1 MASKSELDTEQLLWL
16 AEGCRRVLIR
26 LPDGLLQHAPMII
39 DALQSAD
46 IEVVVSADACFGACD
61 WSGSHPN
68 VDKIIYIGEAPMPS
82 LEGCYPVPAVFLPVP
97 APHDVILAV
106 EEALPLLSGS
116 VVGVVTITPYIDQL
130 STAVE
135 RLEQAGFTAIMGEKS
150 RRVAYDGQILG
161 CDLTVGSSIVGQ
173 VDCFLYIGDGMF
185 HPLGLAL
192 TTEKPVVVANP
203 VERRAMQQE
212 LAEERDALL
221 KRRYA
226 QIARAEDGHRV
237 GIIIGTKLGQHRA
250 ELAERLKEMAER
262 HGYGAAMVTTD
273 VLQPERLDHLGMDF
287 YVSTACPRVA
297 IDDAGRFR
305 QPLLTPI
312 EFEILVGER
321 DWSEY
326 EFDQIV

>member
-1 MASKSELDTEQLLWL
+1 MASKSDLDTDKLLSL
-16 AEGCRRVLIR
+16 AEGCRRVLVR
-26 LPDGLLQHAPMII
+26 LPDGLLHHAPTIS
-39 DALQSAD
+39 DALRSAG
-46 IEVVVSADACFGACD
+46 IEAIISADACYGACD
-61 WSGSHPN
+61 WSGSHAN
-68 VDKIIYIGEAPMPS
+68 VDRIIYIGEAPMPS
-82 LEGCYPVPAVFLPVP
+82 LEGCYPAPAVFLPVP
-97 APHDVILAV
+97 APHDVTPAI
-106 EEALPLLSGS
+106 EKALPVLLGS

-130 STAVE
+130 DAAVE
-135 RLEQAGFTAIMGEKS
+135 RLEDAGFTVIVGEKS

-161 CDLTVGSSIVGQ
+161 CDLTAGSSIAGR

-203 VERRAMQQE
+203 AERRALRQE
-212 LAEERDALL
+212 LTEERDALL

-226 QIARAEDGHRV
+226 QIARAGAGHRV
-237 GIIIGTKLGQHRA
+237 GIVIGKKLGQHRA
-250 ELAERLKEMAER
+250 ELAERLKEMAEQ
-262 HGYGAAMVTTD
+262 HGYRAAMVTVD

-297 IDDAGRFR
+297 IDDAARFR

>member
-1 MASKSELDTEQLLWL
+1 MASKSELDTDKLLSL
-16 AEGCRRVLIR
+16 AEGCRRVLVR
-26 LPDGLLQHAPMII
+26 LPDGLLHHAPAIS
-39 DALQSAD
+39 DALRAAGVEA
-46 IEVVVSADACFGACD
+46 IISADACYGACD
-61 WSGSHPN
+61 WSGSHAN
-68 VDKIIYIGEAPMPS
+68 VDRIIYIGEAPMPS
-82 LEGCYPVPAVFLPVP
+82 LEGCYPAPAVFLPVP
-97 APHDVILAV
+97 APHDVTPAI

-116 VVGVVTITPYIDQL
+116 VVGVVTIAPYIDQL
-130 STAVE
+130 GAAVE
-135 RLEQAGFTAIMGEKS
+135 RLEEAGFTMIVGEKS

-161 CDLTVGSSIVGQ
+161 CDLTAGSSIASR

-203 VERRAMQQE
+203 AERRALRQE
-212 LAEERDALL
+212 LTEERDALL

-226 QIARAEDGHRV
+226 QIARAEAGHRV
-237 GIIIGTKLGQHRA
+237 GIIIGTKLGQRRA
-250 ELAERLKEMAER
+250 ELAERLKEMAEQ
-262 HGYGAAMVTTD
+262 HGYRAAMVTVD

-297 IDDAGRFR
+297 IDDAARFR